1 MLLTLP
7 VARAAGV
14 SPRMPHLFL
23 SFAGCHMQ
31 DHPRSQSP
39 PQHCKHSALARSS
52 RQLVQMLGRNVLQ
65 SGQEKWYSDLQELGV
80 LGQTNGT
87 IRK

>member
-31 DHPRSQSP
+31 DHPREP
-39 PQHCKHSALARSS
+39 EPTSALQALSTRSQQQAAS
-52 RQLVQMLGRNVLQ
+52 ADAGKKRFTEWPREVVQ
-65 SGQEKWYSDLQELGV
+65 
-80 LGQTNGT
+80 
-87 IRK
+87 